1 MQIHSQN
8 VSLGKS
14 PDTQI
19 MEGTKAGKKNVIYF
33 ERVSDSCTRAA
44 RHGLGIVWDGTSS
57 ARNSFNQYASEGL
70 KCDKSIQNHFFF
82 LFFDVVKLNIFEH
95 PSCQYMLLSWETHFD

>member
-1 MQIHSQN
+1 M
-8 VSLGKS
+8 
-14 PDTQI
+14 
-19 MEGTKAGKKNVIYF
+19 IYF

-70 KCDKSIQNHFFF
+70 KCDKSVQKHFFF
-82 LFFDVVKLNIFEH
+82 KIIF
-95 PSCQYMLLSWETHFD
+95 